1 LLESD
6 YHATP
11 ILPQTATF
19 VSYARLRTPFGGAF
33 TRARFVSVSPTC
45 PTTHTL
51 THTYSCFLILACR
64 FGVRSASI
72 SVAAEWKPSEGEK
85 WEEKDFEG
93 ELKKLEKEAEDRLD
107 AKIAE
112 MMTNID
118 TVGSK

>member
-1 LLESD
+1 MMKPIILL
-6 YHATP
+6 
-11 ILPQTATF
+11 TALAASST
-19 VSYARLRTPFGGAF
+19 AF
-33 TRARFVSVSPTC
+33 APT
-45 PTTHTL
+45 
-51 THTYSCFLILACR
+51 SR